1 MSFPS
6 RETVERLRK
15 EYPAGTRVELL
26 KMDDP
31 QAPPIGTLG
40 TVRGVDDIG
49 SIMVSWDSGGSL
61 SVAWGEDEVRRADED
76 RPVIRFDPTDLKA
89 MRGLMRRHEELK
101 NILAGEN
108 ENGESVTISVE
119 AERITTVTLQEN
131 GWVRRNI
138 YHFDGTR
145 EELFDGRV

>member
-1 MSFPS
+1 MSKTLDGS
-6 RETVERLRK
+6 
-15 EYPAGTRVELL
+15 VELE
-26 KMDDP
+26 
-31 QAPPIGTLG
+31 ATYI
-40 TVRGVDDIG
+40 
-49 SIMVSWDSGGSL
+49 
-61 SVAWGEDEVRRADED
+61 
-76 RPVIRFDPTDLKA
+76 FDPTDLKV
-89 MRGLMRRHEELK
+89 MRGLMRRHEEFK